1 MLNGSTIAAVSTP
14 RAAGGIAVVRIS
26 GENALAAADRVFK
39 PRSSNVP
46 PSEMAGYSC
55 AYGVIADGD
64 EMIDDGVLTVF
75 RAPKSYTGEDV
86 VEISCHGG
94 IFVTEQVLRLV
105 LKNGAVP
112 AEAGE
117 FTKRAFL
124 NGKMSLTQAEAV
136 MDVISAGGRAELR
149 CASALR
155 EGALFR
161 RIKSVSDDVLGLLGS
176 LAAWVDYPDDDIP
189 AVDEG
194 QIESVLKNALAELR
208 SLLENYDSGRILRQ
222 GVDTA
227 ITGKPNVGKS
237 TLMNLLSGCERS
249 IVTDIA
255 GTTRDIVEESVRL
268 GDAVLR
274 LSDTAG
280 IRSTED
286 AVESFGVRLAQK
298 KLDTAELILAVFD
311 GGVPISEEDKAVAES
326 CRGKRAVAVLNK
338 SDLPRRFDFSQI
350 EDCFGT
356 VIEISAKNGGSES
369 TEKLTAAV
377 ESLLKTAELSP
388 EAGMLAN
395 ERQRVCAERAMA
407 AFEEALAALGGGA
420 TLDAVNVLID
430 DGENALLELTGER
443 ASEAVA
449 NEVFAHFCVGK

>member
-1 MLNGSTIAAVSTP
+1 MPNGSTIAAVSTP

-26 GENALAAADRVFK
+26 GGNALAAADRVFK
-39 PRSSNVP
+39 PRSSNIP

-55 AYGVIADGD
+55 AYGVVCDGD
-64 EMIDDGVLTVF
+64 EIIDDGVLTVF

-161 RIKSVSDDVLGLLGS
+161 RIKAVSDSVLGLLGS
-176 LAAWVDYPDDDIP
+176 LAAWVDYPEDDIP
-189 AVDEG
+189 AVDES

-208 SLLENYDSGRILRQ
+208 SLLESYDSGRILRQ

-237 TLMNLLSGCERS
+237 TLMNLLAGCERS

-311 GGVPISEEDKAVAES
+311 GGVPISEEDISVAES

-338 SDLPRRFDFSQI
+338 SDLPRQFDFSQI

-407 AFEEALAALGGGA
+407 AFDEALAALRSGA